1 MAHRQAQRDT
11 QADGDGAYIQPQ
23 KDIEYRFY
31 CEFQSHEPEFD
42 YLKSLEIEEKINRI
56 RWRRGRAGPLFVL
69 STNDKTIKFWKVFEK
84 KVRMVSSR
92 NVEVRNGHN
101 PFVAQ
106 LRMPTLHPVQS
117 IATATLKRTFSNGHT
132 YHINSL
138 SFSPDGEVFLSADDL
153 RINLW
158 NLQNSMSTF
167 NIVDIKPD
175 DMEELSEVITSAEFH
190 PSAASQLV
198 YSSSKGLV
206 RLCDLRESAR
216 VERHSGRVF
225 GHAPQSERTFFS
237 EVIASMSDVK
247 FSRDGRYVMA
257 RDYMSLKIWDVAMT
271 SAPLRTIK
279 VHEHLRSKLCEL
291 YESDCI
297 FDKFECSWGWDDRHV
312 CSGTYDNKLL
322 LWDTFGD
329 GQCTTLESV
338 SGASPTRRASTLKGK
353 LGLTRKDSLSG
364 RNFNKKIL
372 HHSHHPNRNLVA
384 IGARN
389 SLYIFAAS

>member
-1 MAHRQAQRDT
+1 MLL
-11 QADGDGAYIQPQ
+11 
-23 KDIEYRFY
+23 
-31 CEFQSHEPEFD
+31 C
-42 YLKSLEIEEKINRI
+42 SLT
-56 RWRRGRAGPLFVL
+56 LVL
-69 STNDKTIKFWKVFEK
+69 LADKTIKFWKIYEK

-92 NVEVRNGHN
+92 NVEVRICRVQERDSSPSLTEAYSCALCSLISSVQVRNGGVGN
-101 PFVAQ
+101 NVFIQ
-106 LRMPTLHPVQS
+106 SLRMPTLHPVQS
-117 IATATLKRTFSNGHT
+117 IATASLKRTFSNGHT

-138 SFSPDGEVFLSADDL
+138 SFSPDGETYLSADDL

-158 NLQNSMSTF
+158 SLHNTQTTF

-175 DMEELSEVITSAEFH
+175 DMEELSEVITAAEFH
-190 PSAASQLV
+190 PTCASQLV

-216 VERHSGRVF
+216 VEKTSGRTF
-225 GHAPQSERTFFS
+225 GHAQQSENERTFFS

-257 RDYMSLKIWDVAMT
+257 RDYMTLKIWDVNMT

-279 VHEHLRSKLCEL
+279 VHEQLRSKLCEL

-329 GQCTTLESV
+329 GGCTTLESV
-338 SGASPTRRASTLKGK
+338 SSTSPARRPSTLKGK
-353 LGLTRKDSLSG
+353 LGLARKDSMNG
-364 RNFNKKIL
+364 HNFNQKVL
-372 HHSHHPNRNLVA
+372 HHSHHPQRNLVA

-389 SLYIFAAS
+389 SLYIFAAN